1 MGQKLDYIDAHNKA
15 EERVMASLKL
25 LGAVTKLRR
34 SLLSLRNCN
43 KDTDIQAAEVSRIL
57 SFDVLSALNKKLN
70 LCFFIETDEV
80 MSR

>member
-15 EERVMASLKL
+15 EERMMASLKL

-43 KDTDIQAAEVSRIL
+43 KDTDIQAAEVS
-57 SFDVLSALNKKLN
+57 
-70 LCFFIETDEV
+70 
-80 MSR
+80 